1 MFRPIGLVALLTAVA
16 LSGCKSVP
24 PPPQTWKF
32 TGFALVERKC
42 GGCHA
47 VDMEHLSIN
56 SDAPPL
62 RELYRRHPIDGLE
75 EAFARGLKI
84 GHYDMPRF
92 KLEDDE
98 RAEVLSYLR
107 LLDPCFRPSID
118 AEAMRHCIDTMPNP
132 SPQPAR

>member
-1 MFRPIGLVALLTAVA
+1 MTRPTAFAFVMLALGLSACT
-16 LSGCKSVP
+16 SMP
-24 PPPQTWKF
+24 PPPQSWR
-32 TGFALVERKC
+32 FAGYEVVQRKC

-62 RELYRRHPIDGLE
+62 RDLYRRYPIDGLE
-75 EAFARGLKI
+75 EAFARGLKV

-92 KLEDDE
+92 KLEAEE
-98 RAEVLSYLR
+98 RAEVLTYLR

-118 AEAMRHCIDTMPNP
+118 AEAMRHCIDTMPAAP
-132 SPQPAR
+132 VKPAQ